1 MSRSPTGKSMS
12 SPDGVS
18 EPAAAAFDA
27 ALAALNN
34 GKTEDVSAETVQKLL
49 AAGAKLYCRKITDED
64 EYFPPFR
71 TEDGITATE
80 AVVAIAEMMRAADL
94 NTFDLAM
101 WMSRPH
107 DG

>member
-1 MSRSPTGKSMS
+1 MS
-12 SPDGVS
+12 SPDGVA
-18 EPAAAAFDA
+18 EAAGSAFDA
-27 ALAALNN
+27 ALKALAD
-34 GKTEDVSAETVQKLL
+34 GSTKDVSAETVQKLL
-49 AAGAKLYCRKITDED
+49 TAGAKLYCRKLTDED
-64 EYFPPFR
+64 TYFPPFR
-71 TEDGITATE
+71 DEDGVTATE

>member
-1 MSRSPTGKSMS
+1 MS
-12 SPDGVS
+12 SPDGVA
-18 EPAAAAFDA
+18 PAVDTAFDVA
-27 ALAALNN
+27 LKALADGN
-34 GKTEDVSAETVQKLL
+34 TESVSPETVQKLL
-49 AAGAKLYCRKITDED
+49 AAGAKLYCRKLTDED
-64 EYFPPFR
+64 TYFPPFR
-71 TEDGITATE
+71 DEDGVTATE

>member
-1 MSRSPTGKSMS
+1 MS
-12 SPDGVS
+12 SPDGVVD
-18 EPAAAAFDA
+18 AADA
-27 ALAALNN
+27 ALDAALKALSD

-49 AAGAKLYCRKITDED
+49 AAGAKLYCRKLTDED
-64 EYFPPFR
+64 TYFPPFR
-71 TEDGITATE
+71 DADGVTATE

>member
-1 MSRSPTGKSMS
+1 MS
-12 SPDGVS
+12 SPDGVA
-18 EPAAAAFDA
+18 PAVDTAFDA
-27 ALAALNN
+27 VLKALTDGN
-34 GKTEDVSAETVQKLL
+34 TEDVSAETVQKLL
-49 AAGAKLYCRKITDED
+49 TAGAKLYCRKLTDED
-64 EYFPPFR
+64 TYFPPFR
-71 TEDGITATE
+71 DEDGVTATE

>member
-1 MSRSPTGKSMS
+1 MS

-18 EPAAAAFDA
+18 DPAAAAFDA
-27 ALAALNN
+27 ALKVLTD
-34 GKTEDVSAETVQKLL
+34 GKTADVSAETVQKLL
-49 AAGAKLYCRKITDED
+49 TAGAKLYCRKLTEED
-64 EYFPPFR
+64 SYFPPFR
-71 TEDGITATE
+71 AEDGVTATE

-107 DG
+107 SE

>member
-1 MSRSPTGKSMS
+1 MS
-12 SPDGVS
+12 SSDAVS
-18 EPAAAAFDA
+18 TPADAAFDA
-27 ALAALNN
+27 ALKALAE
-34 GKTEDVSAETVQKLL
+34 GATEQVSAETVQKLL
-49 AAGAKLYCRKITDED
+49 AAGAKLYCRKLTEED

-71 TEDGITATE
+71 EQDVVTATE

>member
-1 MSRSPTGKSMS
+1 MGKSMS
-12 SPDGVS
+12 SS
-18 EPAAAAFDA
+18 EEVGQSAGAAFDA
-27 ALAALNN
+27 ALKVLNE
-34 GKTEDVSAETVQKLL
+34 GSTEEVSAETVQKLL
-49 AAGAKLYCRKITDED
+49 TAGAKLYCRKLTEED

-71 TEDGITATE
+71 EQDVVTATE

-94 NTFDLAM
+94 NTFDLSM

>member
-1 MSRSPTGKSMS
+1 MS
-12 SPDGVS
+12 SPDGVA
-18 EPAAAAFDA
+18 PAVDTAFDA
-27 ALAALNN
+27 VLKALTDGN
-34 GKTEDVSAETVQKLL
+34 TEDVSTETVQKLL
-49 AAGAKLYCRKITDED
+49 VAGAKLYCRKLTDED
-64 EYFPPFR
+64 TYFPPFR
-71 TEDGITATE
+71 DEDGVTATE

>member
-1 MSRSPTGKSMS
+1 MS
-12 SPDGVS
+12 SPDGVA
-18 EPAAAAFDA
+18 EAADAVFDA
-27 ALAALNN
+27 ALKALGD
-34 GKTEDVSAETVQKLL
+34 GKTGDVSPETVQKLL
-49 AAGAKLYCRKITDED
+49 AAGAKLYCRKLTDED
-64 EYFPPFR
+64 SYFPPFR
-71 TEDGITATE
+71 DEDGVTAPE

>member
-1 MSRSPTGKSMS
+1 MS
-12 SPDGVS
+12 SPESAGDGVA
-18 EPAAAAFDA
+18 EAADAAFEVA
-27 ALAALNN
+27 LKALAD
-34 GKTEDVSAETVQKLL
+34 GSTEDIPAETVQKLL
-49 AAGAKLYCRKITDED
+49 TAGAKLYCRKLTDED
-64 EYFPPFR
+64 TYFPPFR
-71 TEDGITATE
+71 DEDGVTATE